1 MAADLERQKLVLTLV
16 SGMVK
21 EGLWLPTPD
30 FFNETCG
37 GKLNVSVQLKTRRG
51 NFKNCNPTAHLFD
64 EKTKKIALYFLQQK
78 ILYFT

>member
-1 MAADLERQKLVLTLV
+1 MAADLERQKLVFFTHF
-16 SGMVK
+16 SGMVM
-21 EGLWLPTPD
+21 EELWLPTPD

-37 GKLNVSVQLKTRRG
+37 GKLKVSVQRKTRE
-51 NFKNCNPTAHLFD
+51 NTKNCNPTAHLFD